1 MNSASVSSTVAANCR
16 AEAAR
21 HGKTALDIADGTGIH
36 RVTLGR
42 RLSGTVPFTVD
53 ELVAIATYLGI
64 PLSTLLAGVEA
75 ESPAKAS
82 A

>member
-1 MNSASVSSTVAANCR
+1 MVAANCR

-21 HGKTALDIADGTGIH
+21 HGKTTQDVADGTGIH

-42 RLSGTVPFTVD
+42 RLSGSSSFTID
-53 ELVAIATYLGI
+53 ELVAVATYLGVS
-64 PLSTLLAGVEA
+64 LETLLVGIE
-75 ESPAKAS
+75 PAKAS